1 MELIRDFWAILVG
14 IFAGIVWLVRLEA
27 AMLANR
33 KDIKRIEDQR
43 KEDLLSANKHRD
55 KVDDKLTGIETDI
68 KQILLLLSSKAD
80 R

>member
-14 IFAGIVWLVRLEA
+14 IFAGVVWAIRVENG
-27 AMLANR
+27 MLANR
-33 KDIKRIEDQR
+33 RDIKRIEEQR
-43 KEDLLSANKHRD
+43 KEDLVTANRHRD
-55 KVDDKLTGIETDI
+55 KVDDKLTNIETDI

>member
-43 KEDLLSANKHRD
+43 KQDLSDSAKHRD
-55 KVDDKLTGIETDI
+55 KVDVKLSGIETDI
-68 KQILLLLSSKAD
+68 KQILSILGSKAD